1 MDSLTEKE
9 TAPAWTEAL
18 ASSELD
24 DKPKVVKLGARQIAI
39 FRSGD
44 RIYACNN
51 RCPHEGYPLSEGTLS
66 DGCVLTCNWH
76 NWKFD
81 LSSGETLVGGDRL
94 RRYSVREENGTVFVD
109 LSDPPGSDVIDA
121 AIADMLDSFDDHEYD
136 RMAREIARIM
146 KAGGDPL
153 VAVHAAL
160 NATFDRFEYGM
171 SHTIAVAADWLALY
185 RGFDGDPER
194 QLTCITEIVAYLAW
208 DTQRQR
214 TFPYPRSARPYDTG
228 KFVAAIEH
236 EDEEAAIA
244 FVRGALRDGLGFD
257 DLYEG
262 LARAALAHYQDFGH
276 SLIYV
281 LKAREFVAAAG
292 PETLEPVLL
301 LLVRSLVYATREDL
315 IPEFKAYAPA
325 LAGWSNDGSV
335 PDTKI
340 LQAGGVA
347 PAVNEIAKSGPDP
360 LTVYNALFDAASWQM
375 LHMDIGYSLATRGPV
390 QDNVG
395 WLSFTHTLTF
405 ANAVRRVCTDFP
417 TLWPAGLLQIGC
429 FLGRNG
435 KYVDATQ
442 DGQQWHVDDPLAFVK
457 EKRDGVIDH
466 GQFEYIVAAHM
477 LKLSHALAEE
487 IEAQPNASWTSIA
500 AAALNRFLNSPLKRK
515 HPLRTAR
522 QALEMVKREG

>member
-1 MDSLTEKE
+1 M
-9 TAPAWTEAL
+9 
-18 ASSELD
+18 
-24 DKPKVVKLGARQIAI
+24 
-39 FRSGD
+39 
-44 RIYACNN
+44 
-51 RCPHEGYPLSEGTLS
+51 
-66 DGCVLTCNWH
+66 
-76 NWKFD
+76 
-81 LSSGETLVGGDRL
+81 
-94 RRYSVREENGTVFVD
+94 
-109 LSDPPGSDVIDA
+109 
-121 AIADMLDSFDDHEYD
+121 
-136 RMAREIARIM
+136 
-146 KAGGDPL
+146 
-153 VAVHAAL
+153 
-160 NATFDRFEYGM
+160 
-171 SHTIAVAADWLALY
+171 
-185 RGFDGDPER
+185 
-194 QLTCITEIVAYLAW
+194 
-208 DTQRQR
+208 
-214 TFPYPRSARPYDTG
+214 
-228 KFVAAIEH
+228 AAIEH